1 MKLFLESGDRKGRQ
15 SNMYDRDATNTSKGA
30 LVELCRAFRQ
40 YQSDMI
46 LAGGWAPYFLVRDYF
61 DHCGSIDIDFV
72 LRPRVIERYERIK
85 QIMERLGYKPTGSVF
100 RFERLF
106 RSSREYG
113 EGSAWISTPAEHK
126 VEVDFLTEPEGAEK
140 LPNEWLTSIQQDLK
154 ACIIEGCSV
163 VFDHNFEV
171 ELRAVMPGDGEAS
184 AKFNCADIVA
194 SLTMKGSAL
203 YRMKDK
209 DSYDI
214 YAVAGFY
221 GGGPKQASTAF
232 MNSLK
237 GKVFRKATQN
247 ALGEIKDAFASLT
260 SQGPTAVGRFIGLED
275 VRTDSYQRIK
285 TFLENLPT

>member
-1 MKLFLESGDRKGRQ
+1 
-15 SNMYDRDATNTSKGA
+15 MYDRDATNISKGA
-30 LVELCRAFRQ
+30 LVELCRALRQ
-40 YQSDMI
+40 YRSDMV
-46 LAGGWAPYFLVRDYF
+46 LAGGWAQYFLVRGYF
-61 DHCGSIDIDFV
+61 DHCGSVDIDFV
-72 LRPRVIERYERIK
+72 LRPRVMERYERIK

-106 RSSREYG
+106 RSSKTHG
-113 EGSAWISTPAEHK
+113 DGLTWVSTAVEHK

-140 LPNEWLTSIQQDLK
+140 LPEEWLASVQQDLK

-171 ELRAVMPGDGEAS
+171 ELRAVMPGNGEAT
-184 AKFNCADIVA
+184 ARFNCADIVA
-194 SLTMKGSAL
+194 SLTMKGLAL

-232 MNSLK
+232 MDSLQGRETK
-237 GKVFRKATQN
+237 KATQD
-247 ALGEIKDAFASLT
+247 ALSEIRDAFASLT
-260 SQGPTAVGRFIGLED
+260 SQGPIAVARFIGSED
-275 VRTDSYQRIK
+275 VRNDSYQRVK
-285 TFLENLPT
+285 AFLEGLHV